1 MEGDHR
7 MAWQLTSY
15 AITLAISAVVSIVL
29 SGVSWQWRE
38 TRGAVV
44 FAFLMLAI
52 AEWDLTAAFEAA
64 AIQETHKILWSKLS
78 YLGIVATPVLLFVFV
93 LRYTHQEGVVP
104 PRFFVLLWVVPI
116 VTVVLA
122 LTNDW
127 HHLIWAHVGLDPDS
141 GKNVL
146 VYDYGAWFW
155 VWLAYAYCL
164 LAVSTFVLIRMSL
177 RYRRTYRLQAVL
189 LLLAVLLPWLGNGLY
204 VAHVGLFSGRDLT
217 PLGFA
222 AGAVLLALNIYYFR
236 LFDLVPIARE
246 AVIESMNEGVL
257 VLDREDRI
265 VDTNPAA
272 FGLLTLDAS
281 SVGQRVE
288 EAFAAWPELIK
299 VCCDGGEARC
309 EVRQD
314 GVSPRYLDVYVSPLY
329 DRNERFSGRLMVMSD
344 ITTRKKM
351 EQRLR
356 QVKKMEAVGRLAG
369 GIAHEFNNLLTVI
382 NGYTEMS
389 LGVFDEDD
397 PVRANLEQVLG
408 AGRRAAELTDRL
420 LTFSRRRAMKVETV
434 NPHDVLGDVEKML
447 QQVVADDVQLKFEAA
462 KNLGMV
468 RVDRGRLEEV
478 LVNLVINAQDAIEEK
493 GGDGV
498 ITIEARDVEVT
509 IPIAGHL
516 PVGPG
521 VYARIEVRDTG
532 AGMSADVRE
541 RIFEPFFTTKE
552 VGEGTGLGLAI
563 VYGAVEEFGGGIEV
577 QSEPSEGTS
586 VRIYIPRV
594 E

>member
-1 MEGDHR
+1 